1 MFGWTAQFTPL
12 NSKMVNDSSS
22 IKSNLAGPKIL
33 GAGLIALDI
42 VLDSNKNLITYGLG
56 GSAGNVLSI
65 LAGLGWSSSPIGKLG
80 CDVAAEIILE
90 EFKKLKANVEL
101 IVQEHGDPTPV
112 IYQHQLDEGPKT
124 HKFSFACPFCGV
136 KRSWNAPKIDLPPP
150 EVLDAIQ
157 PNVVYL
163 DRATSIGIEVAEYY
177 KDRNVLIFFEP
188 SAVGDD
194 PDLFRRVLAVAD
206 IVKYADDRLVDL
218 EEYDLSHIFVEI
230 CTKGADGLKFRAPS
244 LGNDWIELDSYN
256 SPKVVDT
263 SGAGDWCTSGLLY
276 YLFNKDPK
284 CTISR
289 ITYNRLNEAL
299 RFGQALSALNCMV
312 IGARGLANQLNEK
325 KIRSLAESLLKAKS
339 DSLNLSERNAI
350 ADGIL
355 REGWAKL
362 VSRQLTPKPVKSLL
376 KSSFN
381 QRVCCHTELSL

>member
-1 MFGWTAQFTPL
+1 MA
-12 NSKMVNDSSS
+12 NVSSS
-22 IKSNLAGPKIL
+22 IKSSLAGPKIL
-33 GAGLIALDI
+33 GTGLIALDI
-42 VLDSNKNLITYGLG
+42 VLDSNKSLITYGLG

-65 LAGLGWSSSPIGKLG
+65 LAGLGWSSSPVGKLG

-90 EFKKLKANVEL
+90 EFKKVNANLEL

-112 IYQHQLDEGPKT
+112 IYQHQLDDGAKT
-124 HKFSFACPFCGV
+124 HKFSFACPVCGV
-136 KRSWNAPKIDLPPP
+136 KRSWNAPKIELPPSA
-150 EVLDAIQ
+150 VLDAIQ

-163 DRATSIGIEVAEYY
+163 DRATSIGIEIAEYY

-188 SAVGDD
+188 STVGND
-194 PDLFRRVLAVAD
+194 PELFRRALAVAD

-218 EEYDLSHIFVEI
+218 EAFDLSHIFVEI
-230 CTKGADGLKFRAPS
+230 CTKGSDGLRFRAPS

-276 YLFNKDPK
+276 YLFDKDPK
-284 CTISR
+284 CSISR

-312 IGARGLANQLNEK
+312 IGARGLAKQLNKK
-325 KIRSLAESLLKAKS
+325 KIYSLAEGLLKAKS
-339 DSLNLSERNAI
+339 DSLDLSERNAI
-350 ADGIL
+350 ADSIL

-362 VSRQLTPKPVKSLL
+362 INHQLTPKPAKILL
-376 KSSFN
+376 KSGFS